1 MEYKLIKGEKL
12 EERGVEESKRS
23 PRDCIQHS
31 RVWGTERPIIKSSAM
46 CSSDTILLKRQ
57 LSLSKGVKNFPPS
70 HCEALGKDYCPQ
82 MTDPSGEY
90 CVKLFVKV
98 SHA

>member
-12 EERGVEESKRS
+12 EERGVEERRRS
-23 PRDCIQHS
+23 PRDGVQHS
-31 RVWGTERPIIKSSAM
+31 KVWGTERPIIKSSAM
-46 CSSDTILLKRQ
+46 RSLGTILLKRQ
-57 LSLSKGVKNFPPS
+57 LSLSKGSS

-82 MTDPSGEY
+82 MMDPSGEY

-98 SHA
+98 SCA